1 MKILIVDDEIRI
13 REVVKEYALVNGYV
27 CDEASDGKSAVN
39 MALATD
45 YDCIILDIMM
55 PVMDGY
61 EATRQIRAG
70 KRAYWQNLPVIA
82 MTANVFQEDKRH
94 AAECGMS
101 GFVSKPIDMEVIYSV
116 LEKWLPKIF

>member
-55 PVMDGY
+55 PVMDGF
-61 EATRQIRAG
+61 EAC
-70 KRAYWQNLPVIA
+70 K
-82 MTANVFQEDKRH
+82 
-94 AAECGMS
+94 
-101 GFVSKPIDMEVIYSV
+101 
-116 LEKWLPKIF
+116 KI

>member
-55 PVMDGY
+55 PVMDGLT
-61 EATRQIRAG
+61 ASKTIREMDRPDA
-70 KRAYWQNLPVIA
+70 KTIPIIA
-82 MTANVFQEDKRH
+82 MTANAFKADIDEYLKAGMNAHLAKPFNIELLKKTIQEQ
-94 AAECGMS
+94 
-101 GFVSKPIDMEVIYSV
+101 F
-116 LEKWLPKIF
+116 L